1 MKQLGILAFLV
12 VLFEAS
18 AAANPYLLKPGEPP
32 TKLRVAT
39 SAVTGG
45 FVHFYS
51 GLDYGIFE
59 KYGLKCE
66 HVYIRGQSPALAALA
81 NDQVQFNYGAADG
94 SLPGLAAGVEA
105 KFVASP
111 LVKLPYVMVAR
122 KEIRRPEDLKGKSI
136 GVTRPGD
143 LSARLSRQVV
153 RKFGLTT
160 DEVTIH
166 PIGGS
171 QTERYQAMVGNVVQA
186 ILVTPPLDI
195 RAKSDGFNII
205 YRLIDLEIPFIYSSL
220 ITNYRML
227 RERPEIVQRM
237 VAALAET
244 VYFVEK
250 NPDKAK
256 AAIAKAMRV
265 KDEEAL
271 QSSYNVYAKEIVDRT
286 MVVPGKSVSEAVD
299 IARETGTLVRR
310 KPEELYDNSFVN
322 NLEKSGFL
330 ERALGQRKLP
340 AIKFNRPILVESFA
354 TKPVSIPPFGK
365 GRPGGIFVSCR
376 NDPRY
381 LQAPGFVIN
390 SAA

>member
-1 MKQLGILAFLV
+1 MKKLGIVAFL
-12 VLFEAS
+12 LFLFDAS
-18 AAANPYLLKPGEPP
+18 AFANPYLPSAGERP
-32 TKLRVAT
+32 TMLRVAT

-45 FVHFYS
+45 FVHFYA

-66 HVYIRGQSPALAALA
+66 HIYIRGSSPTLSALAG
-81 NDQVQFNYGAADG
+81 DQVQFTYGAADG
-94 SLPGLAAGVEA
+94 SLPGLATGVEA
-105 KFVASP
+105 KVVASP
-111 LVKLPYVMVAR
+111 LIKLPYVMVAR
-122 KEIRRPEDLKGKSI
+122 KEVRRPEDLKGKSI

-160 DEVTIH
+160 DDVTIH

-186 ILVTPPLDI
+186 ILVTPPLDV
-195 RAKSDGFNII
+195 RAKRDGFNVI
-205 YRLIDLEIPFIYSSL
+205 YRLVDLEIPFIYSSL
-220 ITNYRML
+220 LTSYKML

-237 VAALAET
+237 VAALAEA
-244 VYFVEK
+244 VHFVEK

-286 MVVPGKSVSEAVD
+286 MVVPAKSVSEAVE

-330 ERALGQRKLP
+330 KEIWGSENYRR
-340 AIKFNRPILVESFA
+340 
-354 TKPVSIPPFGK
+354 
-365 GRPGGIFVSCR
+365 
-376 NDPRY
+376 
-381 LQAPGFVIN
+381 
-390 SAA
+390 

>member
-1 MKQLGILAFLV
+1 MAFLLAFQGSV
-12 VLFEAS
+12 F
-18 AAANPYLLKPGEPP
+18 ANPFLPRAGEPP
-32 TKLRVAT
+32 IMLRVAT

-45 FVHFYS
+45 FVHLYT
-51 GLDYGIFE
+51 GLENGIFE

-94 SLPGLAAGVEA
+94 SLPGLAAGVDA

-153 RKFGLTT
+153 RKFGLNA
-160 DEVTIH
+160 DDVTIH

-171 QTERYQAMVGNVVQA
+171 QQERYQAMVGNVVQA
-186 ILVTPPLDI
+186 ILVTPPLDA
-195 RAKSDGFNII
+195 RAKSDGFNVI
-205 YRLIDLEIPFIYSSL
+205 YRLVDLDIPFIYSSL

-227 RERPEIVQRM
+227 RERPETVQRM

-244 VYFVEK
+244 IYFVEK
-250 NPDKAK
+250 NPEKAK
-256 AAIAKAMRV
+256 AAIAKAMRI

-271 QSSYNVYAKEIVDRT
+271 QSSYNVYAKEIIDRT
-286 MVVPGKSVSEAVD
+286 MMVPGKSINEAVE
-299 IARETGTLVRR
+299 IARDSGTIVRR
-310 KPEELYDNSFVN
+310 KPEELYDNSFVI
-322 NLEKSGFL
+322 NLEKTGFL
-330 ERALGQRKLP
+330 KELWGS
-340 AIKFNRPILVESFA
+340 ESY
-354 TKPVSIPPFGK
+354 
-365 GRPGGIFVSCR
+365 RR
-376 NDPRY
+376 
-381 LQAPGFVIN
+381 
-390 SAA
+390 

>member
-1 MKQLGILAFLV
+1 MKQLGIFAFLV

-18 AAANPYLLKPGEPP
+18 AFANPYLLKPGEPP
-32 TKLRVAT
+32 AKLRVAT

-94 SLPGLAAGVEA
+94 SLPGLAAGVDA

-330 ERALGQRKLP
+330 KELWGTDNYRR
-340 AIKFNRPILVESFA
+340 
-354 TKPVSIPPFGK
+354 
-365 GRPGGIFVSCR
+365 
-376 NDPRY
+376 
-381 LQAPGFVIN
+381 
-390 SAA
+390 

>member
-94 SLPGLAAGVEA
+94 SLPGLAAGVE
-105 KFVASP
+105 
-111 LVKLPYVMVAR
+111 
-122 KEIRRPEDLKGKSI
+122 GKSV

-160 DEVTIH
+160 DDVTIH

-220 ITNYRML
+220 ITNYKML

-237 VAALAET
+237 VAALAES

-286 MVVPGKSVSEAVD
+286 MVVPGKSVSEAVE

-330 ERALGQRKLP
+330 KELWGAENYR
-340 AIKFNRPILVESFA
+340 
-354 TKPVSIPPFGK
+354 
-365 GRPGGIFVSCR
+365 
-376 NDPRY
+376 
-381 LQAPGFVIN
+381 
-390 SAA
+390 

>member
-1 MKQLGILAFLV
+1 MKNRAILAIFF
-12 VLFEAS
+12 VLLMPLGVS
-18 AAANPYLLKPGEPP
+18 ANPYLPKSGEKPIPI
-32 TKLRVAT
+32 RIAT

-45 FVHFYS
+45 FVQLYT
-51 GLDYGIFE
+51 GLDNGIFE

-94 SLPGLAAGVEA
+94 SLPGLAAGVDA

-122 KEIRRPEDLKGKSI
+122 KDIRRPEDLKGKAI

-153 RKFGLTT
+153 RKFGLST
-160 DEVTIH
+160 DDVTIH

-171 QTERYQAMVGNVVQA
+171 QQERYQAMVANVVQA
-186 ILVTPPLDI
+186 ILVTPPLDV
-195 RAKSDGFNII
+195 RAKNDGFNVI
-205 YRLIDLEIPFIYSSL
+205 YRLIDLDIPFIYSSL
-220 ITNYRML
+220 ITNYKML

-237 VAALAET
+237 VAALAES
-244 VYFVEK
+244 VWFVEK

-256 AAIAKAMRV
+256 AAIARAMRV

-271 QSSYNVYAKEIVDRT
+271 QSSFNVYAKEIVDRT
-286 MVVPGKSVSEAVD
+286 MIVPGKSISEAVE
-299 IARETGTLVRR
+299 IARDTGTIVRK
-310 KPEELYDNSFVN
+310 KPEELYDNSFVI

-330 ERALGQRKLP
+330 KELWGNENYRR
-340 AIKFNRPILVESFA
+340 
-354 TKPVSIPPFGK
+354 
-365 GRPGGIFVSCR
+365 
-376 NDPRY
+376 
-381 LQAPGFVIN
+381 
-390 SAA
+390 